1 MTLRWIQR
9 EGTGRLISNRDPKT
23 DKAGIGSFLE
33 MYETLSFF
41 PLKFRT
47 QGLRFLSL
55 MASLCYGELCG
66 GPRGTP
72 SYKAK

>member
-41 PLKFRT
+41 STDVSHAGATFFKFDGKFVLWRVVWRPE
-47 QGLRFLSL
+47 GYSL
-55 MASLCYGELCG
+55 I
-66 GPRGTP
+66 
-72 SYKAK
+72 

>member
-41 PLKFRT
+41 STEVLHARATFFKFDGKFVLWRVVWRPE
-47 QGLRFLSL
+47 GYSL
-55 MASLCYGELCG
+55 I
-66 GPRGTP
+66 
-72 SYKAK
+72 